1 MSEPG
6 AAPRRQRVAAYAVV
20 VRDDRVLLTRLAPY
34 LTPDERWTLPGGGLE
49 FGEHPRDAVVRE
61 VREETGLE
69 VTVGERA
76 WIDSMHRPPVPDSQP
91 EDFHAVRIVYDGA
104 VRPDSPDPR
113 VVEQDGSTVDAR
125 WVPLADVL
133 SGAFPVVAMV
143 RDALAAMRPVQRQ
156 RISAYALVTRSDGRG
171 DSLLLT
177 RISARG
183 HHPGAWTL
191 PGGGLDH
198 GESPAAALAREVAEE
213 TGLDVSVGG
222 LLGVH
227 DVHFTGVAPSGLTED
242 FHGVHLVF
250 RADVGEGEPR
260 VVEAAGTTDEVG
272 WVPVREVRAGAVK
285 VLDVVRF
292 ALDRLDPMGG
302 GRTD

>member
-6 AAPRRQRVAAYAVV
+6 APPRRQRVAAYAVI
-20 VRDDRVLLTRLAPY
+20 VRDDQVLLTRLAPY
-34 LTPDERWTLPGGGLE
+34 LTPHERWTLPGGGIE
-49 FGEHPRDAVVRE
+49 FGEHPGDAVVRE

-76 WIDSMHRPPVPDSQP
+76 WIDSIHRTHASGSAP
-91 EDFHAVRIVYDGA
+91 EDFHAVRIVYDGTVA
-104 VRPDSPDPR
+104 ADSPDPR

-133 SGAFPVVAMV
+133 SGRFPVVAMV
-143 RDALAAMRPVQRQ
+143 RDALLAMRPPRRQ
-156 RISAYALVTRSDGRG
+156 RISAYALVTRDGAV
-171 DSLLLT
+171 LLT
-177 RISARG
+177 RISPRG

-191 PGGGLDH
+191 PGGGVDH

-213 TGLDVSVGG
+213 TGLEVRVGG

-227 DVHFTGVAPSGLTED
+227 DVHFTGTAPSGLTED

-250 RADVGEGEPR
+250 RADVGAGEPR
-260 VVEAAGTTDEVG
+260 VVEVHGTTDEVA
-272 WVPVREVRAGAVK
+272 WVRRDDVGDGGVE
-285 VLDVVRF
+285 VLDVVRY
-292 ALDRLDPMGG
+292 ALERLDAAGVGG
-302 GRTD
+302 SD

>member
-1 MSEPG
+1 MSEP
-6 AAPRRQRVAAYAVV
+6 AEPPRRQRVAAYAVI
-20 VRDDRVLLTRLAPY
+20 VRDDHVLLTRLAPY
-34 LTPDERWTLPGGGLE
+34 LAADERWTLPGGGIE
-49 FGEHPRDAVVRE
+49 FGEHPGDAVVRE

-76 WIDSMHRPPVPDSQP
+76 WIDSVHRRREVGPQP

-104 VRPDSPDPR
+104 VAPDSPDPR
-113 VVEQDGSTVDAR
+113 VLEQDGSTVDAR

-133 SGAFPVVAMV
+133 SGRFPVVAMV
-143 RDALAAMRPVQRQ
+143 RDALAAMRPVRRQ
-156 RISAYALVTRSDGRG
+156 RISAYALATRDDGRG
-171 DSLLLT
+171 QSLLLT

-191 PGGGLDH
+191 PGGGVDH

-250 RADVGEGEPR
+250 RAEVGDGEPR
-260 VVEAAGTTDEVG
+260 VVEADGTTDGVA
-272 WVPVREVRAGAVK
+272 WVRRSDVEEGRVE
-285 VLDVVRF
+285 VLDVVRY
-292 ALDRLDPMGG
+292 ALDRVDSAAG

>member
-1 MSEPG
+1 MSEPS
-6 AAPRRQRVAAYAVV
+6 APPRRQRVAAYAVI
-20 VRDDRVLLTRLAPY
+20 VRDDQLLLTRLAPY
-34 LTPDERWTLPGGGLE
+34 LTRDERWTLPGGGIE
-49 FGEHPRDAVVRE
+49 FGEHPSDVVVRE

-76 WIDSMHRPPVPDSQP
+76 WIDSMHRATAAGPQP
-91 EDFHAVRIVYDGA
+91 EGFHAVRIVYDGA
-104 VRPDSPDPR
+104 VAPGSPDPR

-133 SGAFPVVAMV
+133 SGRFPVVAMV
-143 RDALAAMRPVQRQ
+143 RDALAAMRPVRRQ
-156 RISAYALVTRSDGRG
+156 RISAYALVSRDDTV
-171 DSLLLT
+171 LLT

-191 PGGGLDH
+191 PGGGVDH

-213 TGLDVSVGG
+213 TGLEVSVGG

-250 RADVGEGEPR
+250 RAEVGEGEPR
-260 VVEAAGTTDEVG
+260 VVEAEGTTDRVAWMPVADVRSERVEVL
-272 WVPVREVRAGAVK
+272 E
-285 VLDVVRF
+285 VVRY
-292 ALDRLDPMGG
+292 ALDRLGPGANSD
-302 GRTD
+302 

>member
-6 AAPRRQRVAAYAVV
+6 PPPRRQRVAAYAVI
-20 VRDDRVLLTRLAPY
+20 VRDDQVLLTRLAPY
-34 LTPDERWTLPGGGLE
+34 LTPDERWTLPGGGVE
-49 FGEHPRDAVVRE
+49 FGEHPGDAVVRE

-76 WIDSMHRPPVPDSQP
+76 WIDSMHRGPAKGSQS

-104 VRPDSPDPR
+104 VAPDSPDPQ
-113 VVEQDGSTVDAR
+113 VLEQDGSTVDAR

-133 SGAFPVVAMV
+133 SGRFPVVAMV
-143 RDALAAMRPVQRQ
+143 RDALAAMRPPQRQ
-156 RISAYALVTRSDGRG
+156 RISAYAVVTRD
-171 DSLLLT
+171 DAVLLT

-191 PGGGLDH
+191 PGGGVDH

-213 TGLDVSVGG
+213 TGLEVDVGG

-250 RADVGEGEPR
+250 RAEVGEGEPR
-260 VVEAAGTTDEVG
+260 VVEAGGTTDEVA
-272 WVPVREVRAGAVK
+272 WVRRNDVQEGRVD
-285 VLDVVRF
+285 VLEVVRY
-292 ALDRLDPMGG
+292 ALDRLDSAADV
-302 GRTD
+302 RTD

>member
-1 MSEPG
+1 MSEPS
-6 AAPRRQRVAAYAVV
+6 APPRRQRVAAYAVI
-20 VRDDRVLLTRLAPY
+20 VRDDQLLLTRLAPY
-34 LTPDERWTLPGGGLE
+34 LTRDERWTLPGGGIE
-49 FGEHPRDAVVRE
+49 FGEHPSDVVVRE

-76 WIDSMHRPPVPDSQP
+76 WIDSMHRATAAGPQP
-91 EDFHAVRIVYDGA
+91 EGFHAVRIVYDGA
-104 VRPDSPDPR
+104 VAPGSPDPR

-133 SGAFPVVAMV
+133 SGRFPVVAMV
-143 RDALAAMRPVQRQ
+143 RDALAAMRPVRRQ
-156 RISAYALVTRSDGRG
+156 RISAYALVSRDDTV
-171 DSLLLT
+171 LLT

-191 PGGGLDH
+191 PGGGVDH

-213 TGLDVSVGG
+213 TGLEVSVGG

-250 RADVGEGEPR
+250 RAEVGEGEPR
-260 VVEAAGTTDEVG
+260 VVEAEGTTDRVAWMPVADVRSERVEVL
-272 WVPVREVRAGAVK
+272 E
-285 VLDVVRF
+285 VVRY
-292 ALDRLDPMGG
+292 ALDRLGTG
-302 GRTD
+302 ASSR